1 MFNSVMKR
9 NDGTEICYTLDDF
22 EIFTLRKRRQSQ
34 EVTYCMIPFIRTFQK
49 RQTHRDREWITG

>member
-1 MFNSVMKR
+1 MKR